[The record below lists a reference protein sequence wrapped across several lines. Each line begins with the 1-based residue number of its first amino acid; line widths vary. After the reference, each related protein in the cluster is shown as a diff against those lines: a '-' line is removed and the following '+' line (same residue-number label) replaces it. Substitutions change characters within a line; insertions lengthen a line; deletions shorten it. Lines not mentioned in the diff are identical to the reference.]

1 MHHNGRIG
9 VRDGMAGA
17 VRISV
22 RAAPARAAAPETGW
36 HPVALAREAFTSAF
50 QGSRREL
57 AEVTAWRTQAALVF
71 VWLAARGALLVQAG
85 IDLAVGRD
93 AYTHPGLAEGLA
105 LACLVESALLA
116 LLTIRAQRLMLWPLL
131 ADALFGIA
139 GLAVMSAAT
148 TLTPGRAG
156 SLNWMLPYT
165 VATVV
170 GLALLS
176 AFDGKP
182 APGTRAGRPRWL
194 PLPAAQAVAVTALA
208 AAYLVSVNVPRRL
221 PQDDPLLLWGNAAN
235 YAGFFLAAFVLAVL
249 LRRWLAKIGQ
259 RNDEAARQ
267 AAELSHAAHWRA
279 LTVDVF
285 GPVLELFDE
294 LAGIGDEVPAPLR
307 SEAGRLIR
315 LIDAVRPDTEETS
328 AASSSGGRWDET

>member
-1 MHHNGRIG
+1 
-9 VRDGMAGA
+9 MAEA
-17 VRISV
+17 VRLTV
-22 RAAPARAAAPETGW
+22 RPARAAAPGTGW
-36 HPVALAREAFTSAF
+36 HPVALAREAFTGAF

-57 AEVTAWRTQAALVF
+57 AEVTAWRTRAGLVF

-85 IDLAVGRD
+85 IDLAVGHR
-93 AYTHPGLAEGLA
+93 AYTRPGLAEGLA
-105 LACLVESALLA
+105 LACLAESALLA
-116 LLTIRAQRLMLWPLL
+116 VQMIRAQRLMLWPLL
-131 ADALFGIA
+131 ADAAFGIV

-148 TLTPGRAG
+148 THTPGRAG

-170 GLALLS
+170 GLGLLS
-176 AFDGKP
+176 AFDGVP
-182 APGTRAGRPRWL
+182 AAGMRAGRPRWL
-194 PLPAAQAVAVTALA
+194 PLLAAQVVAVVALA

-221 PQDDPLLLWGNAAN
+221 PQDDPLLLWENAAN
-235 YAGFFLAAFVLAVL
+235 YVGFFLAAFVLAVL

-279 LTVDVF
+279 LTVDLF

-294 LAGIGDEVPAPLR
+294 LAGIGEEVPAPLR
-307 SEAGRLIR
+307 AEAGRLIR
-315 LIDAVRPDTEETS
+315 LIDAVRPDTEE
-328 AASSSGGRWDET
+328 ET

>member
-1 MHHNGRIG
+1 
-9 VRDGMAGA
+9 
-17 VRISV
+17 
-22 RAAPARAAAPETGW
+22 
-36 HPVALAREAFTSAF
+36 
-50 QGSRREL
+50 
-57 AEVTAWRTQAALVF
+57 
-71 VWLAARGALLVQAG
+71 
-85 IDLAVGRD
+85 
-93 AYTHPGLAEGLA
+93 
-105 LACLVESALLA
+105 
-116 LLTIRAQRLMLWPLL
+116 
-131 ADALFGIA
+131 
-139 GLAVMSAAT
+139 MSAAT

-156 SLNWMLPYT
+156 SLNWMLPSP

-182 APGTRAGRPRWL
+182 ARGTRPPRL
-194 PLPAAQAVAVTALA
+194 PLPAAQAVAVTALV

-221 PQDDPLLLWGNAAN
+221 RQDDPLLLWGNAAN

-285 GPVLELFDE
+285 GPVLALFDE

-315 LIDAVRPDTEETS
+315 LIGAGRPGDEEAS
-328 AASSSGGRWDET
+328 AARSTGGRWDET